1 MNKQMPVTIAIV
13 LVLLAGAVGFGAG
26 YIVHNNGGDEQ
37 PAGVIDAV
45 GRSVQIPE
53 SLDNGIVTVGVDTLR
68 FVSYFNL
75 DEKVVMVDAGDKSAA
90 QRGKGYQ
97 YAYAY
102 NNNSN
107 ISQHTHNGL
116 PSADI
121 EAIGNLAPS
130 LIIVSHTVYN
140 AYKVNCDILAK
151 VFTLV
156 VIYELSEDSFMTEN
170 YTLGEDFVFQVE
182 LLGQIFQMEDRA
194 EELINGINGFFTQI
208 RDLVDG
214 RTTNQSVYLAG
225 TAVAGAK
232 ALDWTVGNFA
242 SLELVGGIN
251 SYTGSTSA
259 AAVEIGPEAVGAL
272 GFDIVFLDPTSYN
285 MINGDADSQRVLEY
299 ISNSSADV
307 YVMMPY
313 FWFGC
318 NFDNVI
324 ANAYYLAYVLYD
336 GIYNETVMMG
346 HINDVYEFFYGD
358 AGSEVFSKMDAF
370 FTGVTVSLPL
380 LQQVQVVDG
389 GGFKTFAVVV

>member
-1 MNKQMPVTIAIV
+1 
-13 LVLLAGAVGFGAG
+13 
-26 YIVHNNGGDEQ
+26 
-37 PAGVIDAV
+37 
-45 GRSVQIPE
+45 
-53 SLDNGIVTVGVDTLR
+53 
-68 FVSYFNL
+68 
-75 DEKVVMVDAGDKSAA
+75 
-90 QRGKGYQ
+90 
-97 YAYAY
+97 
-102 NNNSN
+102 
-107 ISQHTHNGL
+107 
-116 PSADI
+116 
-121 EAIGNLAPS
+121 
-130 LIIVSHTVYN
+130 
-140 AYKVNCDILAK
+140 
-151 VFTLV
+151 
-156 VIYELSEDSFMTEN
+156 MTEN

-194 EELINGINGFFTQI
+194 QELIDGINGYFTEI
-208 RDLVDG
+208 RDLIDG
-214 RTTNQSVYLAG
+214 LTTNQSVYLAG

-242 SLELVGGIN
+242 SLELVGGNN

-285 MINGDADSQRVLEY
+285 MINGDADSQRVLNY
-299 ISNSSADV
+299 TQTSGADV

-346 HINDVYEFFYGD
+346 YINDVYEFFYGD
-358 AGSEVFSKMDAF
+358 AGTEVFSDMDAF

-380 LQQVQVVDG
+380 LQQVEIVDG